1 MTYVAYVNVIED
13 MPDSI
18 QLWIQIYYFRII
30 WIHCAAPRSSVQGL
44 QLPPTLRLAVVAR
57 FLRSDAAFWKKG
69 RAFAFL
75 LVALAAG
82 RGGKTP
88 SAFTLLPC
96 FAKAFAAR
104 QTAAFTKPKGRNMK
118 QTTISKALLYAAAAA
133 AWLTYLKLCS
143 QLHYCLKSIL
153 SLTLHIIDKSRGLHK
168 VLVIFIKI
176 LQWALLQH

>member
-1 MTYVAYVNVIED
+1 MTYVAYVNFIED

-18 QLWIQIYYFRII
+18 QLWIQIYIFFCII

-88 SAFTLLPC
+88 SAFTALLPC

-118 QTTISKALLYAAAAA
+118 QTTISKALLYAR
-133 AWLTYLKLCS
+133 LDLLKVMFS
-143 QLHYCLKSIL
+143 
-153 SLTLHIIDKSRGLHK
+153 
-168 VLVIFIKI
+168 V
-176 LQWALLQH
+176 ALLPKINFIINLAYYRQVARCTQSPCNIY

>member
-18 QLWIQIYYFRII
+18 QLWIQIYFFRII

-69 RAFAFL
+69 PAFAFL

-88 SAFTLLPC
+88 SAFTALLPC

-118 QTTISKALLYAAAAA
+118 QTTISKALCYTRG
-133 AWLTYLKLCS
+133 LTYLKLCS
-143 QLHYCLKSIL
+143 QLHY
-153 SLTLHIIDKSRGLHK
+153 T
-168 VLVIFIKI
+168 
-176 LQWALLQH
+176 A